1 MKIALFGATGGTGI
15 EFLKQSSHYPYDI
28 TAVVRS
34 PHKLGEAFAD
44 VKVIKASID
53 ETETLRAAV
62 KDFDLVLSLVGI
74 SGILQARK
82 PNALYQRTAQNL
94 IRLCTENSIPRLM
107 VVTSGGVVEATGEP
121 WFFRYLLKPI
131 FLKKMYDDMN
141 IMEELVQQSGL
152 NYTIVRPPFLTNGPL
167 TKDYRVI
174 YDQWFEDDKDL
185 SRADLAHYLLEAI
198 DDSRARNRIVGLSY

>member
-1 MKIALFGATGGTGI
+1 MF
-15 EFLKQSSHYPYDI
+15 
-28 TAVVRS
+28 
-34 PHKLGEAFAD
+34 
-44 VKVIKASID
+44 
-53 ETETLRAAV
+53 
-62 KDFDLVLSLVGI
+62 
-74 SGILQARK
+74 
-82 PNALYQRTAQNL
+82 